1 MNYYERVLLESDILV
16 YGEEVI
22 IDRLFEHLEPM
33 IGENGS
39 YSWLLEGNI
48 DVDDI
53 NKDLETAT
61 NELKKTKN
69 VGKAKV
75 LISSLITASVG
86 GLSLAR
92 VADLNDQHDDSKSWL
107 AAGGRIYIRDK
118 NLDYK
123 TDFKTIT
130 GDNANEYLANIRESI
145 VKTSILGG
153 ALTAAGL
160 VLILY
165 MRNQA
170 KKKNRESVENMCS
183 WIDGKVEE
191 IDKSLEEGKG
201 DQSALK
207 TIKDKLRSIRREVN
221 PAGIT
226 KNIK

>member
-1 MNYYERVLLESDILV
+1 MNYYERVLLESDMLV

-22 IDRLFEHLEPM
+22 IDKLFEHLESI

-39 YSWLLEGNI
+39 YSWLLEGDI

-61 NELKKTKN
+61 KELKKTKN

-75 LISSLITASVG
+75 LISSLIAASVG
-86 GLSLAR
+86 GLSLSKVNNRIASY
-92 VADLNDQHDDSKSWL
+92 NDHKKWL
-107 AAGGRIYIRDK
+107 DNGGTIITRDK
-118 NLDYK
+118 NGY
-123 TDFKTIT
+123 IAIG
-130 GDNANEYLANIRESI
+130 GDNADEFLGIMRDHV
-145 VKTSILGG
+145 VKTSVLGG
-153 ALTAAGL
+153 ALTVAGL
-160 VLILY
+160 ALVLY

-170 KKKNRESVENMCS
+170 KKKNRENVENMCS

-207 TIKDKLRSIRREVN
+207 AIRDKLRNIRREVN
-221 PAGIT
+221 PGSILKDT
-226 KNIK
+226 K